1 VKLPLWR
8 LAAGLALPTAL
19 VAVLL
24 LLAPAY
30 LSNYRLQQFLQ
41 SSVASS
47 GTAEAVNEQG
57 LRMLLVGRAHELGL
71 PVDPGEVTVTHPGG
85 KTRFEIKYKVRR
97 DFGLYQVD
105 LHFDPSA
112 TK

>member
-8 LAAGLALPTAL
+8 LVTGLALPAAL

-24 LLAPAY
+24 FLAPVY
-30 LSNYRLQQFLQ
+30 FSNYRLQQFLR
-41 SSVASS
+41 SSIESVEV
-47 GTAEAVNEQG
+47 GHEETMRQT
-57 LRMLLVGRAHELGL
+57 LVGRAHDLGL

-105 LHFDPSA
+105 LHFDPTA

>member
-8 LAAGLALPTAL
+8 LATGLALPAAL

-24 LLAPAY
+24 FLAPVY
-30 LSNYRLQQFLQ
+30 LSNYRLQQFLRNSIASVDVGREQTMRQ
-41 SSVASS
+41 S
-47 GTAEAVNEQG
+47 
-57 LRMLLVGRAHELGL
+57 LVGRAHELGL
-71 PVDPGEVTVTHPGG
+71 PVDPGDVTVTHPGG

-97 DFGLYQVD
+97 NFGLYQVD

>member
-1 VKLPLWR
+1 MKLPLWR
-8 LAAGLALPTAL
+8 LAAGLALPVAL

-24 LLAPAY
+24 FLAPVY
-30 LSNYRLQQFLQ
+30 LSNYRLQQFLRN
-41 SSVASS
+41 SIASVAA
-47 GTAEAVNEQG
+47 GNEEGMRQS
-57 LRMLLVGRAHELGL
+57 LVGRAHQLGL

-97 DFGLYQVD
+97 NFGLYQVD

>member
-1 VKLPLWR
+1 MKLPLWR
-8 LAAGLALPTAL
+8 LATGLALPAAL
-19 VAVLL
+19 IAVLL
-24 LLAPAY
+24 FLAPVY
-30 LSNYRLQQFLQ
+30 LSDYRLQQFLRSSIASVDVGHEETMRQ
-41 SSVASS
+41 S
-47 GTAEAVNEQG
+47 
-57 LRMLLVGRAHELGL
+57 LVGRAHELGL

>member
-8 LAAGLALPTAL
+8 LATGLALPAAL

-24 LLAPAY
+24 FLAPVY
-30 LSNYRLQQFLQ
+30 LSNYRLQQFLRSSIASVDVGREQTMRQ
-41 SSVASS
+41 S
-47 GTAEAVNEQG
+47 
-57 LRMLLVGRAHELGL
+57 LVGRAHELGL
-71 PVDPGEVTVTHPGG
+71 PVDPGDVTVTHPGG

-97 DFGLYQVD
+97 NFGLYQVD

>member
-8 LAAGLALPTAL
+8 LATGLALPAAL
-19 VAVLL
+19 IAVLL
-24 LLAPAY
+24 FLAPVY
-30 LSNYRLQQFLQ
+30 LSDYRLQQFLRSSIASVDVGHEETMRQ
-41 SSVASS
+41 S
-47 GTAEAVNEQG
+47 
-57 LRMLLVGRAHELGL
+57 LVGRAHELGL